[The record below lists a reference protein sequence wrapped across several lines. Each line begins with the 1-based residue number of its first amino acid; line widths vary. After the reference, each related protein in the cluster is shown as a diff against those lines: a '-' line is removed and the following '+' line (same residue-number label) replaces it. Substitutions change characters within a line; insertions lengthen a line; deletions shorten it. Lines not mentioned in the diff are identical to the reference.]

1 MFRIGPM
8 MAGSLHV
15 NQGRSPLLSEFSP
28 NAVFT
33 KIEFSIPDSGGQG
46 FKQSKEVEFSL
57 N

>member
-1 MFRIGPM
+1 M